1 MIYLVRWVV
10 LHITIPSLTP
20 VIFKEFKFYYSQS
33 QYDLIFYNA
42 FSILAKKKKKNASWN
57 KAKKAKLPPATI
69 KTNILTAINLSRTE
83 SPSG

>member
-42 FSILAKKKKKNASWN
+42 FSILAKKKKKKMQVGTKPRRQNYH
-57 KAKKAKLPPATI
+57 LQQLRQI
-69 KTNILTAINLSRTE
+69 F
-83 SPSG
+83 

>member
-42 FSILAKKKKKNASWN
+42 FSILAKKKKIMQVGTKPRRQNYH
-57 KAKKAKLPPATI
+57 LQQLRQI
-69 KTNILTAINLSRTE
+69 F
-83 SPSG
+83 

>member
-42 FSILAKKKKKNASWN
+42 FSILAKKKKK
-57 KAKKAKLPPATI
+57 
-69 KTNILTAINLSRTE
+69 
-83 SPSG
+83 

>member
-42 FSILAKKKKKNASWN
+42 FSILAKKKKK
-57 KAKKAKLPPATI
+57 KCKLEQSQEGKIT
-69 KTNILTAINLSRTE
+69 TCNN
-83 SPSG
+83 